1 MNKYTGFL
9 KEVWE
14 ELGKVTW
21 LNRKDVVSS
30 TIAVSVVVILVA
42 IYVSGVD
49 VVLQA
54 ALRAILGGR

>member
-21 LNRKDVVSS
+21 LSRKDVISS

-49 VVLQA
+49 LVLQA
-54 ALRAILGGR
+54 ALRTILGGR

>member
-21 LNRKDVVSS
+21 LSRKDVVSS

-49 VVLQA
+49 VVLQT